1 MKAITNSELAGVN
14 SFRRTAA
21 KDDVRAGTLQPKNT
35 AVADK
40 PRVDS
45 VDSGDKRIDDVK
57 NGSELASK
65 LTSLPQIVKRNIQFS
80 IDEDTGQSVFRVVE
94 SDTGKLIRQIPS
106 DQILH
111 IMQQVQ
117 EAQGD
122 VMPGILLDDRT

>member
-21 KDDVRAGTLQPKNT
+21 KDDVRAGTLQPKST

-40 PRVDS
+40 PR

-122 VMPGILLDDRT
+122 MVRGILLDDRT

>member
-14 SFRRTAA
+14 SFRRTAT
-21 KDDVRAGTLQPKNT
+21 KDDARAGTLQP
-35 AVADK
+35 ASPAAADK
-40 PRVDS
+40 LR

-106 DQILH
+106 DQILQ

-122 VMPGILLDDRT
+122 MMRGILLDDRT

>member
-21 KDDVRAGTLQPKNT
+21 KDDVRAGTLQPKST
-35 AVADK
+35 AVAGK
-40 PRVDS
+40 PR